1 MRQYRVILFD
11 ADNTLLDFNRSEAEA
26 FLQLLEHYG
35 FAPDPS
41 YVKEYHQINAQ
52 CWEAFEEG
60 RMEKSE
66 VLTTRFERFFKNHN
80 RQEDGKEAEEYYRI
94 HLEKGSHVIAGTFP
108 VLDYLKERYSLY
120 IVTNGVAR
128 TQHIRL
134 RDSGLAP
141 YFKKVFIS
149 EEAGSQKPQ
158 KEFFDYVFTHLPDA
172 KPEDMLL
179 VGDSLTSDMKGGVN
193 AGIDTCWYNPSGAE
207 NKKNL
212 PITMEIRSL
221 EELKGIL

>member
-1 MRQYRVILFD
+1 MKPYRVILFD

-26 FLQLLEHYG
+26 FIKLLEHYG
-35 FAPDPS
+35 FAPDPA
-41 YVKEYHQINAQ
+41 YIEEYHQINIR

-66 VLTTRFERFFKNHN
+66 VLTKRFELFFQNHN
-80 RQEDGKEAEEYYRI
+80 RLEDGEEAEEYYRI
-94 HLEKGSHVIAGTFP
+94 YLEKGSHVIEGTFP
-108 VLDYLKERYSLY
+108 VLDYLREKYALY

-141 YFKKVFIS
+141 YFKEVFIS

-158 KEFFDYVFTHLPDA
+158 KEFFDYVFARLPDA
-172 KPEDMLL
+172 KPEEMLL

-193 AGIDTCWYNPSGAE
+193 AGIDTCWYNPSGTE
-207 NKKNL
+207 NKQKF
-212 PITMEIRSL
+212 PIIMEIRSL
-221 EELKGIL
+221 NELKEIL